1 MDFSKYVIDAIL
13 SIGDFNLR
21 QHSQAALQLKE
32 TAKNV
37 DSTHDAHVLETVS
50 GALSMSYTLDEQ
62 KFSPSIVWH
71 DGRRSFAIED
81 IEPSDVE
88 IIKAAADITTT
99 TWIQAQLSHIAWHL
113 SNDHHYGAQAADS
126 YLKIFE
132 ETFDPGEW
140 VQCHDAIQCAMH
152 IASKLGK
159 ASNSFKQVH
168 DAINQKL
175 ISMDGTDPLFLSLNL
190 LQLVIKDATAED
202 MIKYLHI
209 ISKLADK
216 NINTNNPNT
225 HLADETYSVQELLLK
240 RLKKEDDIKTA
251 KNKYASY
258 YESQADIYT
267 KKGDQLRAVM
277 MLKKSCS
284 LYGRNNR
291 EKVLELRSQ
300 LENYR
305 NKQQKTCREFR
316 LSLMRNQPT
325 MRSNSYSKDCHCKKP
340 LYN

>member
-1 MDFSKYVIDAIL
+1 MDFSKYVIDEIL

-32 TAKNV
+32 TAKNAG
-37 DSTHDAHVLETVS
+37 STHDAHVLETVS
-50 GALSMSYTLDEQ
+50 GALSMSYTLGEQ

-99 TWIQAQLSHIAWHL
+99 TWVQAQLSHIAWHL
-113 SNDHHYGAQAADS
+113 SNDHRYGAQAADS

-132 ETFDPGEW
+132 ESFDPEDW

-175 ISMDGTDPLFLSLNL
+175 ISMDGKDPLFLSLNL

-225 HLADETYSVQELLLK
+225 HLADETYSV
-240 RLKKEDDIKTA
+240 DIYGLTA
-251 KNKYASY
+251 KAKIYAS
-258 YESQADIYT
+258 
-267 KKGDQLRAVM
+267 
-277 MLKKSCS
+277 
-284 LYGRNNR
+284 
-291 EKVLELRSQ
+291 
-300 LENYR
+300 
-305 NKQQKTCREFR
+305 
-316 LSLMRNQPT
+316 
-325 MRSNSYSKDCHCKKP
+325 
-340 LYN
+340 